1 MPRRMLRLIGAASGS
16 GAQDPGCHAGPP
28 ALHRAHAFDD
38 LNRRPD
44 LTWGEMLFPRQR
56 LEGKTAQV
64 ADLCQR
70 LQQAVAQA
78 RQRGETPVVLG
89 GDHSCAIGTWSG
101 VRASSTEPV
110 GLLWLDAH
118 LDSHTPESSHSGA
131 LHGMPLAC
139 LLGQGDRRLVSVG
152 GPRPKLR
159 PEEVALIGVR
169 SWEAEERDF
178 LDRLGVRV
186 YGIEEVRRRGLP
198 AVFAEALGRVRNAPG
213 GYGVSLDL
221 DVFDPREAPGV
232 GSPEPAG
239 LSQTELLPC
248 LAGLA
253 GDPALLALELAEFNP
268 DRDAGGRTAA
278 LAARLIEAVFP
289 RQRQG

>member
-1 MPRRMLRLIGAASGS
+1 MHRTLRLIGAASGV
-16 GAQDPGCHAGPP
+16 GAQDPGCHAGPT

-38 LNRRPD
+38 LQRRPD
-44 LTWGEMLFPRQR
+44 LSWGETLFPRQALGGR
-56 LEGKTAQV
+56 VAEV

-70 LQQAVAQA
+70 LAEAVRQA
-78 RQRGETPVVLG
+78 RERGETPVVLG

-101 VRASSTEPV
+101 VRAASPAPV

-118 LDSHTPESSHSGA
+118 LDSHTPESTHSGA

-139 LLGQGDRRLVSVG
+139 LLGQGDRRLVTVG
-152 GPRPKLR
+152 GPGPKLL
-159 PEEVALIGVR
+159 PGHVALIGVR
-169 SWEAEERDF
+169 SYEPEEREF

-186 YGIEEVRRRGLP
+186 FTIDEVRQRGLP
-198 AVFAEALGRVRNAPG
+198 AVFGEALARVRQAPG

-239 LSQTELLPC
+239 LSQTELMPA

-253 GDPALLALELAEFNP
+253 GDPDLLALEVMEFNP

-278 LAARLIEAVFP
+278 LLARLIGAVFP
-289 RQRQG
+289 RRHGA